1 MGLDG
6 ITIPINTRNILSRRS
21 RLMGLDWIKCKKPHK
36 LNLDFSAALSLDN
49 ANQHGSEIHS
59 KILVNLGIKNLFN
72 KISFAYLI
80 TT

>member
-6 ITIPINTRNILSRRS
+6 ITIPINTRNLLSRLS
-21 RLMGLDWIKCKKPHK
+21 RLMGLDWIMYKKPHK

-59 KILVNLGIKNLFN
+59 KILNLAIINLFN
-72 KISFAYLI
+72 KNSFAYLI